1 MEAECRAITKGLSVY
16 KEMNAMYVTSGNSK
30 NNGEPSRGSLIESHK
45 YYISEKVMLFV
56 DILVKCS
63 D

>member
-1 MEAECRAITKGLSVY
+1 
-16 KEMNAMYVTSGNSK
+16 MNAMYVTSGNSK

-63 D
+63 DW